1 MNEFL
6 SIVYLSGRLLDE
18 HDYFEEKSFQNMD
31 YMLIKL
37 SDVPVKIGKKV
48 KNDWLLECDIWKG
61 PPLEAKSMATPFKV
75 LILSIERGKKIIF
88 KRILPWLF
96 FHHKQV

>member
-18 HDYFEEKSFQNMD
+18 HDYSEEKSFQNMD

-37 SDVPVKIGKKV
+37 SGVPTTT
-48 KNDWLLECDIWKG
+48 N
-61 PPLEAKSMATPFKV
+61 
-75 LILSIERGKKIIF
+75 
-88 KRILPWLF
+88 
-96 FHHKQV
+96 